1 MKDNDII
8 SVFAFLTALSQ
19 LNKSLPTNIQAQLNN
34 IGKAIELNPSNI
46 RGLDLI
52 AESYPDLDE
61 IYKQEVLKIRGLIG
75 ERNKGSKPDPLSNK
89 PTNELTNAAINVFN
103 NIESVT
109 TAKEVVTPSF
119 ISKILGYINGDK
131 NNE

>member
-19 LNKSLPTNIQAQLNN
+19 LDKSLPTDIQSQLNN
-34 IGKAIELNPSNI
+34 IGKALELNPSNI

-61 IYKQEVLKIRGLIG
+61 IYHKEVLKILGLIG
-75 ERNKGSKPDPLSNK
+75 ERNKGLKPDPLSNK
-89 PTNELTNAAINVFN
+89 PTGELTNVAGNVFN
-103 NIESVT
+103 SIESVT

-119 ISKILGYINGDK
+119 ISKILAYITGNK
-131 NNE
+131 NND